1 MERTM
6 NDVLVCDRR
15 CALWRWP
22 ARLSRRK
29 AEFVPRGKRE
39 KVLFALSSSP
49 PAGGGRGRGRPSVQW
64 SDLSVTFVSALVMNQ
79 TGGRP

>member
-1 MERTM
+1 M

-49 PAGGGRGRGRPSVQW
+49 PRLAAGAGGPQCSGA
-64 SDLSVTFVSALVMNQ
+64 T
-79 TGGRP
+79 